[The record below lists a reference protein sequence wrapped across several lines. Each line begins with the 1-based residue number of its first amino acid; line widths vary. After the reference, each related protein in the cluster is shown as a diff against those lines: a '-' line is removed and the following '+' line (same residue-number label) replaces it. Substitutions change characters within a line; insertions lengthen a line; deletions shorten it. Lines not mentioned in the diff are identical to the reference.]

1 MSVCVLD
8 YVDLCTLEISRERP
22 GIYWEHLVIIKSQS
36 QAPTKKK
43 MSINSCKV
51 TAVNMENEYLKLV
64 DASLT
69 HVQYICK

>member
-1 MSVCVLD
+1 MPVCVLD

-51 TAVNMENEYLKLV
+51 TAVNMEIWKMSILN
-64 DASLT
+64 
-69 HVQYICK
+69 